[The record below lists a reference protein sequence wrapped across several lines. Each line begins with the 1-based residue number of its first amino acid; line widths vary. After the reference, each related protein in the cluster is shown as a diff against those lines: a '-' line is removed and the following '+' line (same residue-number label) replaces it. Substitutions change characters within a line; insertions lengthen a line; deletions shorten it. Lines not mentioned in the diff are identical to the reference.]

1 MIAQGLRPRRRPGCR
16 TPGYTGWCYHRD
28 VSAVV
33 LAVPGAEAAADKLC
47 QRLGASCA
55 AAHVRHFPDGELYV
69 RIDTPVDGQD
79 VVLVCG
85 LERPQEKILPLLFLA
100 ATAKDLGARR
110 VGLVA
115 PYLSFMR
122 QDSRFHPG
130 EGITSQY
137 FARLVSGAVDW
148 LCTVDPH
155 LHRYHSLEQVYAIPT
170 EVVRAAPA
178 IASWIRDHVEAP
190 VLIGPDAESEQWVRA
205 VAERIDAPFVVLEKT
220 RRGDRDVSV
229 SVPQLEPYRDRTPV
243 LVDDIIS
250 TGRTMIETLRHLTDA
265 GVREPVVIGVHAVFV
280 DRAHEDI
287 LGAGAA
293 RVVTCDTIEHPS
305 NRISVADAL
314 AAGVRARL
322 GAA

>member
-1 MIAQGLRPRRRPGCR
+1 
-16 TPGYTGWCYHRD
+16 
-28 VSAVV
+28 VSCVV
-33 LAVPGAEAAADKLC
+33 LAVPGSEAAADKLRV
-47 QRLGASCA
+47 RLGAEA
-55 AAHVRHFPDGELYV
+55 AVATVRHFPDGEIYV
-69 RIDTPVDGQD
+69 RIDSPIDGRD

-85 LERPQEKILPLLFLA
+85 LERPQAKILPLLFLA
-100 ATAKDLGARR
+100 GTAKDLGARR

-130 EGITSQY
+130 EGVTSTY

-155 LHRYHSLEQVYAIPT
+155 LHRWRSLDAIYQIPT
-170 EVVRAAPA
+170 ELVHAAPS
-178 IASWIRDHVEAP
+178 IAAWIRDHQPAP
-190 VLIGPDAESEQWVRA
+190 LLIGPDAESEQWVGA
-205 VAERIDAPFVVLEKT
+205 VAEQIDAPYVILEKV

-229 SVPQLEPYRDRTPV
+229 SVPDVERHRDRTPV
-243 LVDDIIS
+243 VIDDIIS
-250 TGRTMIETLRHLTDA
+250 TGRTMIETLHHLTAA
-265 GVREPVVIGVHAVFV
+265 GMREPICVAIHAVFS
-280 DRAHEDI
+280 DRAHDD
-287 LGAGAA
+287 LLAAGAA

-322 GAA
+322 ARPEP